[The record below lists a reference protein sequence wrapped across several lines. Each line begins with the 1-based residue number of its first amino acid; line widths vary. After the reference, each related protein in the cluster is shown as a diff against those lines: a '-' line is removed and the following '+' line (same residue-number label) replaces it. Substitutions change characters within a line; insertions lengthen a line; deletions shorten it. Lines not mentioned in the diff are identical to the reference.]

1 MALVVR
7 LIGLVVDD
15 LAHSKVIEKFQ
26 ARIAWPM
33 RHVHYSVAP
42 VGKSELKS
50 LDASPHFSVNGVATV
65 AVEHF
70 LLVPCA
76 FSASVTV
83 TVSVACCNDRIIAN
97 DDRSALLLKA
107 PGLLGGLPCHVHKAP
122 VPFPIVYINKA
133 IHERQDRPSLCK
145 CLGTRFQFLYNT
157 DVVVCS
163 ALIFALPE
171 LVKRPFIEVQI
182 EC

>member
-15 LAHSKVIEKFQ
+15 LAHSKVVEKLQ
-26 ARIAWPM
+26 ACVAWPM

-42 VGKSELKS
+42 VRKSELES
-50 LDASPHFSVNGVATV
+50 PDARPHLSMNGVAPV

-76 FSASVTV
+76 FSASLPVP
-83 TVSVACCNDRIIAN
+83 VSVACCNDRAIAN

-107 PGLLGGLPCHVHKAP
+107 PGLLGGLPCHVHIQIMIAP
-122 VPFPIVYINKA
+122 
-133 IHERQDRPSLCK
+133 
-145 CLGTRFQFLYNT
+145 
-157 DVVVCS
+157 
-163 ALIFALPE
+163 
-171 LVKRPFIEVQI
+171 IE
-182 EC
+182 